1 METKHMKKKP
11 AVLAILMLAGIAS
24 TAANAQSSVTIFGIV
39 DAAVSHYSV
48 KSSYYSTSP
57 LAFAPIGASQ
67 DQRRSQTV
75 LSTGANLPS
84 RLGFRGT
91 EDLGGGLAASFW
103 LESPI
108 GNDDG
113 SLGLATFA
121 RRSTV
126 SLSGPFGEV
135 RLGRDYTPTFW
146 TDTLY
151 DPLNNTGVGGNVIG
165 SVNAKLAV
173 VSALSGGGLLNG
185 GLPAGPDNYVR
196 TANSIGYF
204 LPPNIGG
211 VYGQLQY
218 ALHENTKSTD
228 VPSSPSRRGAEAA
241 VRLGYVNGPFDV
253 SGSYVEST
261 PVDAMAAS
269 GVPTQRKI
277 KSAGLGMSYD
287 LGPAKLFGEL
297 SQVRDETHSATP
309 AGALGLIPW
318 RTSDKYSGA
327 LIGVTVPVGP
337 GLIRAA
343 YSRVKFRDDTGP
355 LPQGPYAADTD
366 AQASK
371 LAVGYLHNLSKR
383 TALYATIARIR
394 IRNGQNNAA
403 VMGVTAGGT
412 PAYLAS
418 GPNAGYAPRSAVGYD
433 FGIRHVF

>member
-1 METKHMKKKP
+1 MKKKP
-11 AVLAILMLAGIAS
+11 AVLAILMLAGIAGIAS
-24 TAANAQSSVTIFGIV
+24 TTANAQSSVTIFGIV

-48 KSSYYSTSP
+48 KSGYYRTSP
-57 LAFAPIGASQ
+57 FAPMVVLE
-67 DQRRSQTV
+67 DQRRSQTA

-91 EDLGGGLAASFW
+91 EDLGGGLVASFW

-204 LPPNIGG
+204 LPPNVGG

-218 ALHENTKSTD
+218 ALHENTKSSA

-241 VRLGYVNGPFDV
+241 VRLGHANGPFDV

-261 PVDAMAAS
+261 PVDAMAGS

-287 LGPAKLFGEL
+287 LGFAKLFGEL
-297 SQVRDETHSATP
+297 SQVRDEAHGAAP
-309 AGALGLIPW
+309 AGAVRLNPW
-318 RTSDKYSGA
+318 RTSERYDGV

-343 YSRVKFRDDTGP
+343 YSRVKFRGDTGP
-355 LPQGPYAADTD
+355 LAQSSYATDTG

-371 LAVGYLHNLSKR
+371 LAMGYLYNLSKR
-383 TALYATIARIR
+383 TTLYATIARVR
-394 IRNGQNNAA
+394 IRNGQNNVA
-403 VMGVTAGGT
+403 VMSVTSGGA

-418 GPNAGYAPRSAVGYD
+418 GSNVGYMPRSAVGYD